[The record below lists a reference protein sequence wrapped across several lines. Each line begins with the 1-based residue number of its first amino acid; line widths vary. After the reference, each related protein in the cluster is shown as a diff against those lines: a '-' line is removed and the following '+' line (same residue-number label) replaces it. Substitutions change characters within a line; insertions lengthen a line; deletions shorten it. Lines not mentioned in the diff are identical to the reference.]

1 MSRDDDTRGET
12 DGRGADS
19 GDRAGAGVARETT
32 FDGPRKLHPLTVPYR
47 LAQQAIGPALFIFFA
62 GVPSLTAMFGP
73 RGGVLALVGVVS
85 LAAAIVGYTVASYRR
100 YEYELTEDTFDIRS
114 GVFSRRERE
123 IPLRRAQNV
132 DVSQSLVQ
140 RILGIATVGIET
152 AGGGQTEANLQYIGE
167 DDAEALRAAVS
178 RRRRSDSPEPPESE
192 PAEEVFAVTE
202 RELLALAVVSTDFRL
217 VSLLFFGGSLFG
229 PQAFSFIGEQLFAR
243 PDSPLGLILGPVAG
257 VAGVV
262 VLGLLSGL
270 INAARYYGFSLE
282 RDDEELRY
290 RRGLFQKYSGTIPLS
305 KVQSLTIRE
314 NVLARRL
321 GYAAL
326 YIETAGRA
334 GAGGDSG
341 GGSQAAIPLAERER
355 VRELARTIEPADL
368 GGFERPPK
376 RARQR
381 YAARYTIALLVLTG
395 VFYGVS
401 TALEFQ
407 SYWWLPLVGLVLVP
421 VAAHLKWANLGYA
434 LREDHVVTRTGFWS
448 RQTKVVPYHRV
459 QTTVSSET
467 VFQRRRD
474 LGTVVVDTAGAY
486 SLGGNDAKA
495 VDVDGRTADEIREA
509 VPDSLSRSLR
519 RRRGQRDRGTRVDTT
534 RGTDT
539 ASGTDAAD

>member
-1 MSRDDDTRGET
+1 M
-12 DGRGADS
+12 
-19 GDRAGAGVARETT
+19 
-32 FDGPRKLHPLTVPYR
+32 
-47 LAQQAIGPALFIFFA
+47 
-62 GVPSLTAMFGP
+62 
-73 RGGVLALVGVVS
+73 
-85 LAAAIVGYTVASYRR
+85 
-100 YEYELTEDTFDIRS
+100 
-114 GVFSRRERE
+114 
-123 IPLRRAQNV
+123 
-132 DVSQSLVQ
+132 
-140 RILGIATVGIET
+140 
-152 AGGGQTEANLQYIGE
+152 
-167 DDAEALRAAVS
+167 
-178 RRRRSDSPEPPESE
+178 
-192 PAEEVFAVTE
+192 
-202 RELLALAVVSTDFRL
+202 
-217 VSLLFFGGSLFG
+217 
-229 PQAFSFIGEQLFAR
+229 
-243 PDSPLGLILGPVAG
+243 
-257 VAGVV
+257 
-262 VLGLLSGL
+262 LGLLSGL

-448 RQTKVVPYHRV
+448 RQTKVVP
-459 QTTVSSET
+459 
-467 VFQRRRD
+467 
-474 LGTVVVDTAGAY
+474 
-486 SLGGNDAKA
+486 
-495 VDVDGRTADEIREA
+495 
-509 VPDSLSRSLR
+509 
-519 RRRGQRDRGTRVDTT
+519 
-534 RGTDT
+534 
-539 ASGTDAAD
+539 

>member
-12 DGRGADS
+12 DGPGADS

-47 LAQQAIGPALFIFFA
+47 LAQQAIGPVLFVFFA

-140 RILGIATVGIET
+140 RILGIATVGVET

-192 PAEEVFAVTE
+192 LAEEVFAVTE

-243 PDSPLGLILGPVAG
+243 PDSLLGLILGPVAG

-381 YAARYTIALLVLTG
+381 YAARYTTALLVLTG

-434 LREDHVVTRTGFWS
+434 LREDHAVTRTGFWS

-495 VDVDGRTADEIREA
+495 VDVDARTADEIREA

-519 RRRGQRDRGTRVDTT
+519 RRRGQQDRGTRVDTT
-534 RGTDT
+534 HGTDT